1 MCLPALMA
9 LASDRYVRGVSDV
22 GDAVE
27 TDTPSVVDEV
37 PRRLSASWIGVF
49 ALASLMFFL
58 LAGVGAASAQD
69 EPEDDI
75 RFNNDYCLGCHAQE
89 GMQTTLPSGEV
100 LDLTF
105 DLDAFDASVHGE
117 FEIPC
122 ALCHTDI
129 TPFPHKPI
137 TSSDARAF
145 TIERADACLGCHLDE
160 YTDAADNVHA
170 AALEAGRRE
179 AAVCTDCHGAHDTTK
194 PVAHSEEVPLTC
206 RQCHSEIYQLYEES
220 VHGEALNAE
229 NREVPT
235 CTDCHGVHT
244 VEGPTESPFHLFSP
258 QICADCHA
266 DSDLMEPYGL
276 STNVLD
282 SYVADFHGSTVILF
296 ENLAPDQETN
306 KPVCIDCHGVHAI
319 KKTDDPEGT
328 VFQANLLQT
337 CQRCHP
343 DATENFSAAWLS
355 HYSPEP
361 GKATLVWLATWAYR
375 ILIPVVIG
383 AMLLYVIGLAV
394 RKRRSA
400 RAVPA

>member
-1 MCLPALMA
+1 M
-9 LASDRYVRGVSDV
+9 
-22 GDAVE
+22 
-27 TDTPSVVDEV
+27 TNQTPC
-37 PRRLSASWIGVF
+37 RRRRSTVA
-49 ALASLMFFL
+49 L
-58 LAGVGAASAQD
+58 LAMFGAVLVLFSWVGAGPVPAQE

-75 RFNNDYCLGCHAQE
+75 RFNNDYCLGCHSQE
-89 GMQTTLPSGEV
+89 GMQTTLPSGET

-105 DLDAFDASVHGE
+105 DLDAFDSSVHGSY
-117 FEIPC
+117 EIPC

-129 TPFPHKPI
+129 TPFPHDPI
-137 TSSDARAF
+137 TSADARAF
-145 TIERADACLGCHLDE
+145 TIERADACQGCHLDE
-160 YTDAADNVHA
+160 YTEAADNVHA
-170 AALEAGRRE
+170 DALASGHPE
-179 AAVCTDCHGAHDTTK
+179 AAVCTDCHGAHDTVR
-194 PVAHSEEVPLTC
+194 PVAHSPEIPLTC
-206 RQCHSEIYQLYEES
+206 RQCHSEIYDLYEES
-220 VHGEALNAE
+220 VHGEALNAA
-229 NREVPT
+229 NRDVPT
-235 CTDCHGVHT
+235 CTDCHGVHG
-244 VEGPTESPFHLFSP
+244 VEGPTDSPFHLFSP
-258 QICADCHA
+258 QICADCHT

-296 ENLAPDQETN
+296 EELAPDQETN

-319 KKTDDPEGT
+319 KATDDPEGT

-375 ILIPVVIG
+375 ILIPLVIG
-383 AMLLYVIGLAV
+383 AMVLYVIALAV

-400 RAVPA
+400 RAVTA